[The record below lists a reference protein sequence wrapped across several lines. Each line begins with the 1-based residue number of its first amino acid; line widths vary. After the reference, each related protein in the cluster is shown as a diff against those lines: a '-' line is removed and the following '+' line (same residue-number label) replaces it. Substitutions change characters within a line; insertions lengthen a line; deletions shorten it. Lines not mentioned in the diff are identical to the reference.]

1 MHTSVLVAAG
11 LLAAA
16 AVGVARWLPAQ
27 APSTPAQDGRCASP
41 CRTDVETCDATRSL
55 LGDIVA
61 AAGGAHADWDT
72 FDRVMAGE
80 RRAAVLVTPEPW
92 WSFAAG

>member
-1 MHTSVLVAAG
+1 
-11 LLAAA
+11 
-16 AVGVARWLPAQ
+16 
-27 APSTPAQDGRCASP
+27 
-41 CRTDVETCDATRSL
+41 VETCDATRSL

>member
-27 APSTPAQDGRCASP
+27 APPTPAQDGQCASP
-41 CRTDVETCDATRSL
+41 CRTDVETCNATRLL
-55 LGDIVA
+55 LGDTVV

-72 FDRVMAGE
+72 FDRAMAGE

-92 WSFAAG
+92 WSIAAG